1 MNFKA
6 LETKQKLRGGYYTPE
21 DLANFLVRWVAGC
34 APTSILEP
42 SCGDG
47 VFLARI
53 AALAGESSVTA
64 FEVDPDE
71 AHKARTRVGD
81 ESDVCAA
88 DFLGWA
94 LSALQRQNTQF
105 DAVVGN
111 PPFIRYQ
118 YLPSDFQER
127 AEGIFKVLGCRFTRH
142 TNAWVPFVLASFAML
157 REGGR
162 LAMVVP
168 AEIIH
173 VAHAQPLRSYL
184 VANAKKLVVVDP
196 AELWFPGTLQGAVL
210 LMAEKRSV
218 NDAAAGVGIESVCGR
233 AFTKTHPQD
242 LFNASSAV
250 NQGDGSAKWTY
261 ALLSDS
267 VRSLLDDLSR
277 REGVS
282 RFGELADVDVG
293 IVTGA
298 NQFFHVPDSTVQKY
312 GLHQWAHPMFGR
324 SAHCPGVVYDQA
336 QHEANANKGNPTNFV
351 WFRDDSVRES
361 PSGREYIE
369 HGERD
374 QLHRRYKCRIREPW
388 YAVPSVYA
396 TDVGL
401 LKRCHD
407 APRLVLNSLG
417 AYTTDTAYRIR
428 VRRGSADRLV
438 YNFINAITALSAELE
453 GRHYGGGVLELVPS
467 EIERL
472 LVPDP
477 PDLSVDIAGL
487 DRAVKAESLGTVLER
502 QSRLVLG
509 ALGMGCANQDDLISA
524 WGKLRDRR
532 RRLSATAPS

>member
-21 DLANFLVRWVAGC
+21 DLADFLVRWAAGC

-47 VFLARI
+47 AFLARI
-53 AALAGESSVTA
+53 AARAGESSVTA

-71 AHKARTRVGD
+71 AQKARTRITG

-94 LSALQRQNTQF
+94 LSALQRQNAQF

-127 AEGIFKVLGCRFTRH
+127 AEGIFKALGCRFTRH

-173 VAHAQPLRSYL
+173 VAHAQSLRSYL

-210 LMAEKRSV
+210 LMAEKRAT
-218 NDAAAGVGIESVCGR
+218 NDATAGVGIESVSGR
-233 AFTKTHPQD
+233 EFTKTHPQD
-242 LFNASSAV
+242 LFNASSPV
-250 NQGDGSAKWTY
+250 NQGDGCGKWTY
-261 ALLSDS
+261 ALLNDPT
-267 VRSLLDDLSR
+267 RSLLEDLACR
-277 REGVS
+277 KGVS
-282 RFGELADVDVG
+282 RFRELADVDVG

-298 NQFFHVPDSTVQKY
+298 NQFFHVPDSIVQRY
-312 GLHQWAHPMFGR
+312 GLEQWAHPMFGR
-324 SAHCPGVVYDQA
+324 SAHCPGVVYDRA
-336 QHEANANKGNPTNFV
+336 QHEANADKGSPTNFV

-369 HGERD
+369 HGECDQELVSCPISFLHFRACCARQCKARSAGNIEHIGKGRD
-374 QLHRRYKCRIREPW
+374 TAVARAASSRRARRTGPV
-388 YAVPSVYA
+388 AVLRPLA
-396 TDVGL
+396 RAGPFPAGRALPQTPCGT
-401 LKRCHD
+401 LKRKK
-407 APRLVLNSLG
+407 LMG
-417 AYTTDTAYRIR
+417 QDT
-428 VRRGSADRLV
+428 
-438 YNFINAITALSAELE
+438 
-453 GRHYGGGVLELVPS
+453 
-467 EIERL
+467 
-472 LVPDP
+472 
-477 PDLSVDIAGL
+477 SVDL
-487 DRAVKAESLGTVLER
+487 YLCSPF
-502 QSRLVLG
+502 
-509 ALGMGCANQDDLISA
+509 A
-524 WGKLRDRR
+524 WC
-532 RRLSATAPS
+532 

>member
-1 MNFKA
+1 MNFKS

-21 DLANFLVRWVAGC
+21 DLADFLVRWAAGC

-47 VFLARI
+47 VFLGRI

-64 FEVDPDE
+64 FEVDPEE
-71 AHKARTRVGD
+71 AQKARTRVTD

-118 YLPSDFQER
+118 YLPSAFQER

-173 VAHAQPLRSYL
+173 VAHAQSLRSYL

-210 LMAEKRSV
+210 LMAEKRRA
-218 NDAAAGVGIESVCGR
+218 NDAAAGVGIEAVCGR

-242 LFNASSAV
+242 LFNASSPV
-250 NQGDGSAKWTY
+250 NQGDGCGKWTY
-261 ALLSDS
+261 ALLSDPT
-267 VRSLLDDLSR
+267 RSLLEDLTHR
-277 REGVS
+277 KGVS
-282 RFGELADVDVG
+282 TFREVADVDVG

-298 NQFFHVPDSTVQKY
+298 NQFFHVPDSTVQRY
-312 GLHQWAHPMFGR
+312 GLEQWAHPMFGR

-336 QHEANANKGNPTNFV
+336 QHEANADKGSPTNFV
-351 WFRDDSVRES
+351 WFRDDSVQES

-407 APRLVLNSLG
+407 APRLVLNCLG
-417 AYTTDTAYRIR
+417 AYTTDTAYRVQ
-428 VRRGSADRLV
+428 VRRGSAERLV

-467 EIERL
+467 EIEKL
-472 LVPDP
+472 LVPVP
-477 PDLSVDIAGL
+477 STLPVDVAGL
-487 DRAVKAESLGTVLER
+487 DRAVKSESLCSVLER
-502 QSRLVLG
+502 QSKLVLG
-509 ALGMGCANQDDLISA
+509 ALGVADGEQDDLLDA
-524 WGKLRDRR
+524 WRRLRNRR
-532 RRLSATAPS
+532 RRLSASSSP

>member
-1 MNFKA
+1 M
-6 LETKQKLRGGYYTPE
+6 
-21 DLANFLVRWVAGC
+21 
-34 APTSILEP
+34 
-42 SCGDG
+42 
-47 VFLARI
+47 FLARI

-64 FEVDPDE
+64 FEVDSDE
-71 AHKARTRVGD
+71 AQKARTRAGD

-118 YLPSDFQER
+118 YLPSAFQER

-142 TNAWVPFVLASFAML
+142 ANAWVPFVLASFAML

-173 VAHAQPLRSYL
+173 VAHAQSLRSYL

-210 LMAEKRSV
+210 LMAEKRSS
-218 NDAAAGVGIESVCGR
+218 NEAAAGVGIESVCGR

-250 NQGDGSAKWTY
+250 SQGDGSAKWTY

-267 VRSLLDDLSR
+267 VRSLLDDLSQ

-336 QHEANANKGNPTNFV
+336 QHEANADKGNPTNFV
-351 WFRDDSVRES
+351 WFRDDSVRDS
-361 PSGREYIE
+361 PSGRAYIE

-428 VRRGSADRLV
+428 VRRGSANRLV

-477 PDLSVDIAGL
+477 PDLSVDVTGL
-487 DRAVKAESLGTVLER
+487 DRAVKSESLGAVLER

-509 ALGMGCANQDDLISA
+509 ALGMGCAIQDDLISA

>member
-1 MNFKA
+1 MNFKS

-21 DLANFLVRWVAGC
+21 DLADFLVRWAVGC

-53 AALAGESSVTA
+53 AELAGEGSVKA

-71 AHKARTRVGD
+71 AQKARTRVGD

-94 LSALQRQNTQF
+94 LSALQRHNTRF

-118 YLPSDFQER
+118 YLPSAFQER

-173 VAHAQPLRSYL
+173 VAHAQSLRSYL

-210 LMAEKRSV
+210 LMAEKRSA

-242 LFNASSAV
+242 LFNASSPV
-250 NQGDGSAKWTY
+250 NQGDGCGKWTY
-261 ALLSDS
+261 ALLSDP
-267 VRSLLDDLSR
+267 VRSLLEDLTSR
-277 REGVS
+277 KGVS
-282 RFGELADVDVG
+282 RFRELADVDVG

-298 NQFFHVPDSTVQKY
+298 NQFFHVPDSIVQRY
-312 GLHQWAHPMFGR
+312 GLEQWAHPMFGR

-336 QHEANANKGNPTNFV
+336 QHEVNADKGNPTNFV
-351 WFRDDSVRES
+351 WFRDESVRES

-417 AYTTDTAYRIR
+417 AYTTDTAYRIQ
-428 VRRGSADRLV
+428 VRRGSAERLV

-467 EIERL
+467 EIEKL
-472 LVPDP
+472 LVPVP
-477 PDLSVDIAGL
+477 PNLAVDLEDL
-487 DRAVKAESLGTVLER
+487 DRAVKSEDLCSVLES
-502 QSRLVLG
+502 QSNLVLG
-509 ALGMGCANQDDLISA
+509 ALGVASGERNDLLGA
-524 WGKLRDRR
+524 WRKLRDRR
-532 RRLSATAPS
+532 RRLSASDPS

>member
-21 DLANFLVRWVAGC
+21 DLADFLVRWVAGC

-47 VFLARI
+47 VFLAKI
-53 AALAGESSVTA
+53 AALAVESSVTA
-64 FEVDPDE
+64 FEVEPEE
-71 AHKARTRVGD
+71 AQKARTRVTDG
-81 ESDVCAA
+81 SDVCAA

-94 LSALQRQNTQF
+94 LGALQRQNTQF

-111 PPFIRYQ
+111 PPFNRYQ
-118 YLPSDFQER
+118 YLPSAFQER

-173 VAHAQPLRSYL
+173 VAHAQSLRSYL

-210 LMAEKRSV
+210 LMAEKRSA
-218 NDAAAGVGIESVCGR
+218 NDAAAGVGIEAVCGR

-242 LFNASSAV
+242 LFNASLPV
-250 NQGDGSAKWTY
+250 NQGDGCGKWTY
-261 ALLSDS
+261 ALLNDPT
-267 VRSLLDDLSR
+267 RSLLEDLTHR
-277 REGVS
+277 KGVS
-282 RFGELADVDVG
+282 TFQELADVDVG

-298 NQFFHVPDSTVQKY
+298 NQFFHVPDSTVQRY
-312 GLHQWAHPMFGR
+312 GLEQWAHPMFGR

-336 QHEANANKGNPTNFV
+336 QHEANADKGNPTNFV
-351 WFRDDSVRES
+351 WFRDDSVQES
-361 PSGREYIE
+361 PTGREYIE

-417 AYTTDTAYRIR
+417 AYTTDTAYRIQ
-428 VRRGSADRLV
+428 VRRGSAERLV

-467 EIERL
+467 EIEKL
-472 LVPDP
+472 LVPVP
-477 PDLSVDIAGL
+477 PTLPVDVAGL
-487 DRAVKAESLGTVLER
+487 DRAVKSESLSSVLER
-502 QSRLVLG
+502 HSKLVLG
-509 ALGMGCANQDDLISA
+509 ALGVADRDQDDLLDA
-524 WGKLRDRR
+524 WRRLRDRR
-532 RRLSATAPS
+532 RRLSASASP

>member
-21 DLANFLVRWVAGC
+21 DLADFLVRWAAGC
-34 APTSILEP
+34 APTSMLEP

-47 VFLARI
+47 VFLAKI
-53 AALAGESSVTA
+53 AAHAGEISVTA
-64 FEVDPDE
+64 FEVDADE
-71 AHKARTRVGD
+71 AQKARTRVAG
-81 ESDVCAA
+81 ESNVCAA

-94 LSALQRQNTQF
+94 LSTLQRRNTRF

-118 YLPSDFQER
+118 YLPPAFQER
-127 AEGIFKVLGCRFTRH
+127 AEGIFKVLGCRFTKH

-173 VAHAQPLRSYL
+173 VAHAQSLRSYL
-184 VANAKKLVVVDP
+184 AANAKKLVVVDP

-210 LMAEKRSV
+210 LMAEKRGA
-218 NDAAAGVGIESVCGR
+218 NDAAAGVGIQSVCGR
-233 AFTKTHPQD
+233 AFTKAHPQD
-242 LFNASSAV
+242 LFNASSPV
-250 NQGDGSAKWTY
+250 NQGDGRDKWTY
-261 ALLSDS
+261 ALLNDP
-267 VRSLLDDLSR
+267 VRSLLEDLR
-277 REGVS
+277 HRKGVS
-282 RFGELADVDVG
+282 RFREVADVDVG

-298 NQFFHVPDSTVQKY
+298 NRFFHVPDSTVQQY
-312 GLHQWAHPMFGR
+312 ELQRWAHPMFGR

-336 QHEANANKGNPTNFV
+336 QHEANADKGNPTNFV
-351 WFRDDSVRES
+351 WFRDDSVRQS
-361 PSGREYIE
+361 PAGQEYIE
-369 HGERD
+369 RGERN
-374 QLHRRYKCRIREPW
+374 QLHKRYKCRIREPW

-428 VRRGSADRLV
+428 VRRGSAERLV
-438 YNFINAITALSAELE
+438 YNFINAVTALSAELE

-467 EIERL
+467 EIEKL
-472 LVPDP
+472 LVPVP
-477 PDLSVDIAGL
+477 PNLPVDVAGL
-487 DRAVKAESLGTVLER
+487 DRAVKSESLCSVLER

-509 ALGMGCANQDDLISA
+509 ALGVGYGNQDDLLNA
-524 WGKLRDRR
+524 WRKLRNRR
-532 RRLSATAPS
+532 RRLSANTPS